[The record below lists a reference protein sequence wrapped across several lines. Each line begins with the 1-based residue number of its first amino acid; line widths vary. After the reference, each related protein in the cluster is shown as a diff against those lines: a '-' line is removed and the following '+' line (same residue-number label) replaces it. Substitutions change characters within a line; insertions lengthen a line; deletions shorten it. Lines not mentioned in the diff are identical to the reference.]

1 VCVRVSGCIQGPD
14 DEPVALQHLPHRR
27 CMMYRVR
34 DSSSWGLGE
43 GGEERAG
50 AGGKRDS
57 GLVGG
62 GESVGRVCEGGMGS
76 CLFQGM
82 GGEGRE
88 GAEGGGGVGG
98 RLRRAALLCGVGP
111 VGLRNLHGWA
121 HWNERALLP
130 IIVNRLCF
138 AESEDMDLLFLLA
151 VHRHVPGRNGY
162 FVKLPA
168 LRLALAEYHSVAWID
183 MDGFAPFMP
192 RPESRKCVPFTECWP
207 PDAQVVISMSPVPPR
222 FPITSLFILFRGN
235 LTDALIDL
243 AWVPKD
249 STGKKS

>member
-1 VCVRVSGCIQGPD
+1 VCVCVRVSGCIQGPD

-34 DSSSWGLGE
+34 DSSSWGLGA
-43 GGEERAG
+43 GGEEG
-50 AGGKRDS
+50 AGGKGIRDS
-57 GLVGG
+57 GEEGG
-62 GESVGRVCEGGMGS
+62 EESVGRVCAGGMGS
-76 CLFQGM
+76 CRFQGR
-82 GGEGRE
+82 GGGQ
-88 GAEGGGGVGG
+88 EGGGGAGG

-111 VGLRNLHGWA
+111 VDLRNLHGWA

-130 IIVNRLCF
+130 IIVNRLCL

-168 LRLALAEYHSVAWID
+168 LRLALAEYPSVAWID
-183 MDGFAPFMP
+183 MDGFGPFMP
-192 RPESRKCVPFTECWP
+192 RPVTRKCVPFTGCWP
-207 PDAQVVISMSPVPPR
+207 SDAQVVISMSPVPPR
-222 FPITSLFILFRGN
+222 FPITSLFILFRGI

-249 STGKKS
+249 STGKKF

>member
-1 VCVRVSGCIQGPD
+1 MCVCERVSGCIQGPD

-34 DSSSWGLGE
+34 DSSSWGLGA
-43 GGEERAG
+43 GGEEG
-50 AGGKRDS
+50 AGGKGIRDS
-57 GLVGG
+57 GEEGG
-62 GESVGRVCEGGMGS
+62 EESVGRVCAGGMGS
-76 CLFQGM
+76 CRFQGR
-82 GGEGRE
+82 GGGQ
-88 GAEGGGGVGG
+88 EGGGGAGG

-111 VGLRNLHGWA
+111 VDLRNLHGWA

-130 IIVNRLCF
+130 IIVNRLCL

-168 LRLALAEYHSVAWID
+168 LRLALAEYPSVAWID
-183 MDGFAPFMP
+183 MDGFGPFMP
-192 RPESRKCVPFTECWP
+192 RPVTRKCVPFTGCWP
-207 PDAQVVISMSPVPPR
+207 SDAQVVISMSPVPPR
-222 FPITSLFILFRGN
+222 FPITSLFILFRGI

-249 STGKKS
+249 STGKKF